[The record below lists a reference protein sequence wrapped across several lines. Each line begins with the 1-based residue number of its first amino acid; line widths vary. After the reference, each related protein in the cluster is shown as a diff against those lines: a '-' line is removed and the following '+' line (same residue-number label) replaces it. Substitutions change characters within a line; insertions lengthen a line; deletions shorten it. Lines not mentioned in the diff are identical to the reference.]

1 MDRLD
6 SDHQI
11 SLQMHGFAV
20 ILDLEVICLADDI
33 LGFIKQWLRHYM
45 PSRFFLDLTYV
56 EVRQLTLSKE
66 ILNFLFGALIKE
78 PAVRL
83 INSFLHI

>member
-1 MDRLD
+1 MDRLN

-11 SLQMHGFAV
+11 SLQLIGFAV

-33 LGFIKQWLRHYM
+33 LGFIKQWLRHYV
-45 PSRFFLDLTYV
+45 PARFFMHLTYA

-66 ILNFLFGALIKE
+66 ILNFLF
-78 PAVRL
+78 
-83 INSFLHI
+83 